1 MKYWT
6 DLHSA
11 SNTSPAC
18 GLNEPLLSPCAVWMS
33 GWLGAVAVAY
43 RILSWGIGRVWGQ
56 ALRMQEFLSGH
67 ALLSASVGS
76 QRLASLFAW
85 RRDGSQATSDDYTAA
100 VAAFL
105 FFLGVE
111 NGEDGFI
118 KNSFETLLSQGRAFQ
133 VALSSYLKHKEKV
146 VSINP
151 LTCQVPCLLVLQ
163 TVCFRCPFI
172 SIRNVAVTFEWRS
185 SFVWDKA
192 VSLDLKAS

>member
-1 MKYWT
+1 
-6 DLHSA
+6 
-11 SNTSPAC
+11 
-18 GLNEPLLSPCAVWMS
+18 
-33 GWLGAVAVAY
+33 
-43 RILSWGIGRVWGQ
+43 
-56 ALRMQEFLSGH
+56 MQEFLSGH

-76 QRLASLFAW
+76 HPLCMAERHG
-85 RRDGSQATSDDYTAA
+85 GSQATSDDYTAA

-151 LTCQVPCLLVLQ
+151 PTCQVPCLLVLQ
-163 TVCFRCPFI
+163 SV
-172 SIRNVAVTFEWRS
+172 SGVL
-185 SFVWDKA
+185 SFQYGMWQ
-192 VSLDLKAS
+192 

>member
-1 MKYWT
+1 
-6 DLHSA
+6 
-11 SNTSPAC
+11 
-18 GLNEPLLSPCAVWMS
+18 
-33 GWLGAVAVAY
+33 
-43 RILSWGIGRVWGQ
+43 
-56 ALRMQEFLSGH
+56 MQEFLSGH

-133 VALSSYLKHKEKV
+133 VALSSYRFRQFHAVLIGEGLLLHVQQTRQGFGVISEINLGQRRV
-146 VSINP
+146 NYFQALSIM
-151 LTCQVPCLLVLQ
+151 VFKCLW
-163 TVCFRCPFI
+163 
-172 SIRNVAVTFEWRS
+172 NY
-185 SFVWDKA
+185 
-192 VSLDLKAS
+192 